1 MTPSQSKI
9 EANRIDAQSSTGST
23 SAGGKAI
30 SSKNAIRSG
39 ITARTTE
46 AIESL
51 GETQAEIDDLRASY
65 EDKYASVLHDPD
77 AMMLVETKL
86 DTHIRIRRP
95 HRFETKLC
103 KETESAPALV
113 NTLEKLSRQQA
124 RLRKAWDK
132 ATAGLRL
139 MMQCG
144 YVSLAQNEPKT
155 TNEINK
161 PAMPQVAAINFTPL
175 K

>member
-1 MTPSQSKI
+1 VPRQFHI
-9 EANRIDAQSSTGST
+9 EANRINAQSSTGPV
-23 SAGGKAI
+23 SAEGKAI
-30 SSKNAIRSG
+30 SSKNAVKSG

-65 EDKYASVLHDPD
+65 EEKYASVLHDPD
-77 AMMLVETKL
+77 ALMLVEAKL
-86 DTHIRIRRP
+86 DTHIRLRRT
-95 HRFETKLC
+95 HRFETKLL
-103 KETESAPALV
+103 KDTELTPALV
-113 NTLEKLSRQQA
+113 NALEKLSRQQT

-132 ATAGLRL
+132 ATVDLRG

-144 YVSLAQNEPKT
+144 YVSLTQNEPKT

-161 PAMPQVAAINFTPL
+161 PAMPTAAAINFTPQS
-175 K
+175 